1 MLAGKPGEQRRRT
14 RDPRRPAARR
24 LSGGRC
30 AGGGVTEPARSGGV
44 VHPRLARGAL
54 VPTPAPTTPGAR
66 VTTDPTLDGLTLEQK
81 ATLLSGQDFWSTPP
95 VEEAGLPSVVLTD
108 GPHGVRRQ
116 EGDFGGLGI
125 TRNVPATCFPPAV
138 AVGNSWDPT
147 VAERIGAAIGR
158 EAHALGVHVVLGPG
172 VNIKRSP
179 LGGRNFE
186 YYSEDPLLSGV
197 LGAAHVRGQQAQGA
211 GASVKHF
218 AANNQETERMR
229 VSAEVDERTL
239 REVYLPAFERVV
251 TEAAPATV
259 MCAYNKVNG
268 VYASQNRWLLTEVL
282 REQWGFE
289 GVVVSDWGAVD
300 DRVAALAA
308 GLDLQMPGDS
318 GAGNRRVVQAVR
330 AGELDE
336 AFVDASAARVAALA
350 RYAGEPADGFDAAGH
365 HALARELAAECAV
378 LLRNERGT
386 LPLAP
391 GTRVA
396 VVGEFARTPRFQ
408 GGGSSNVHAT
418 RVEAALDAVRALAD
432 GDVPFAA
439 GSTLDGSGDAAALR
453 AEAVALARDA
463 EVAVVFVGLGDAEE
477 SEGFDRTTIDLPAA
491 QVDLVRAVAA
501 AAPRT
506 VVVLSHGGVV
516 SLEGWHDDVDAVL
529 DGALLGQAGG
539 GALADLLYG
548 LANPS
553 GRLAETV
560 PLRLEDSP
568 SSLSFPGEQGRVV
581 YGEGVLVGYRGLVT
595 QRRPV
600 RYPFGHGLSY
610 TSFATSD
617 LRVEVTGRDTATVSV
632 TVANTGD
639 RAGRHVVQVYVS
651 TTAGPVRRP
660 LRELR
665 AFTKVALGPRESR
678 QVTLEL
684 DRRAFAYWDVVE
696 SGWVVAPGDYAVQVC
711 ADAGTV
717 LVEQRVPLAGDDLVR
732 VLTLDSSVA
741 EWFAHPAAG
750 PALVEALTAALP
762 ADAASPGDQEV
773 MLRMIGSMPMRRF
786 AADFGSAL
794 PADLLERLV
803 AETAAARAG

>member
-1 MLAGKPGEQRRRT
+1 MTDLA
-14 RDPRRPAARR
+14 A
-24 LSGGRC
+24 LS
-30 AGGGVTEPARSGGV
+30 
-44 VHPRLARGAL
+44 
-54 VPTPAPTTPGAR
+54 
-66 VTTDPTLDGLTLEQK
+66 LEER

-95 VEEAGLPSVVLTD
+95 VEAVGLPSLVLTD

-116 EGDFGGLGI
+116 AGDLTGMGI
-125 TRNVPATCFPPAV
+125 TDNLPATCFPPAV
-138 AVGNSWDPT
+138 AVGNSWDPS
-147 VAERIGAAIGR
+147 VAERTGAAVGR
-158 EAHALGVHVVLGPG
+158 EARALGVHVVLGPG

-268 VYASQNRWLLTEVL
+268 VYASQHRWLLTEVL

-300 DRVAALAA
+300 DRAAALAA
-308 GLDLQMPGDS
+308 GLDLQMPGDG
-318 GAGNRRVVQAVR
+318 GAGDRRVVEAVR

-350 RYAGEPADGFDAAGH
+350 RYAGGPVEEVDAEGH
-365 HALARELAAECAV
+365 HALARELASQCAV

-386 LPLAP
+386 LPLSP

-408 GGGSSNVHAT
+408 GGGSSNVTPT
-418 RVEAALDAVRALAD
+418 RVESALAALAALA
-432 GDVPFAA
+432 GRELPFAPGVGA
-439 GSTLDGSGDAAALR
+439 DAMAAR
-453 AEAVALARDA
+453 EEAVALARAA
-463 EVAVVFVGLGDAEE
+463 EVAVVFVGLADADE
-477 SEGFDRTTIDLPAA
+477 SEGFDRTTIDLPAE
-491 QVDLVRAVAA
+491 QVALVRAVAA
-501 AAPRT
+501 VAPRT

-548 LANPS
+548 VANPS
-553 GRLAETV
+553 GRLAETLPV
-560 PLRLEDSP
+560 RLADSP

-595 QRRPV
+595 QGRPA

-610 TSFATSD
+610 TTFSTSD
-617 LRVEVTGRDTATVSV
+617 LRVAVTGDDAASVAV
-632 TVANTGD
+632 TVRNTGD
-639 RAGRHVVQVYVS
+639 RAGAHVVQVYVS
-651 TTAGPVRRP
+651 TAAGPVRRP

-665 AFTKVALGPRESR
+665 AFTKVTLEPGESR
-678 QVTLEL
+678 EVALDL

-696 SGWVVAPGDYAVQVC
+696 SGWVVAPGQYAVQVC
-711 ADAGTV
+711 ADAETV
-717 LVEQRVPLAGDDLVR
+717 LLEETVALAGDDLVR
-732 VLTLDSSVA
+732 VLTMESSVA

-750 PALVEALTAALP
+750 PALAAALAESLP
-762 ADAASPGDQEV
+762 ADAASPGDRELL
-773 MLRMIGSMPMRRF
+773 LRMVGSMPMRRF
-786 AADFGSAL
+786 ATDFGSAL
-794 PADLLERLV
+794 PAGLLDRLA
-803 AETAAARAG
+803 AETAAARAAR